1 MLHNLLLL
9 FVFVITCFRYLILA
23 TATATA
29 GVINNNDLQRRKLA
43 TDENPGFVSIDC
55 GVEDDYFDNSTG
67 IRFKSDT
74 EFISSGENH
83 DTFPE
88 YFLNNEQF
96 GKRYETVRSFPNG
109 MKNCYTLKLEQ
120 ATNNSF
126 RIRASFAY
134 GNYDR
139 KNKIPKFDLY
149 LGVNYWTTVNLTN
162 FEGFF
167 YEIIHVFPADTEY
180 VCLANTGTGT
190 PFISALE
197 IRPSNIS
204 TYGNGSSL
212 ELINIGLYDLSSYP
226 GQSPGVRMSVLYG
239 RQSLSWNRYKDDIY
253 DRVWYPSQL
262 PRSVPINTS
271 SDIDTQGSGNLYK
284 LPVEVLRTAVRPFNG
299 SNSLSYSS
307 SFASSY
313 DYNLYF
319 HFAELEFFEDKQ
331 REISIT
337 VNGITQG
344 PFTLEYLKPLSI
356 SFQRLRTVE
365 GNITFTISTTME
377 SGLPPILNALEYYQL
392 KQFTDSATDPS
403 DVNAIMSI
411 KHTYNRDDW
420 QGDPCLPKGY
430 SWSGLSCH
438 FGSPPRIISLN
449 LSSSKLTGEISPS
462 LAHLLELQSIDLSY
476 NDLTGSVPD
485 VLATLPKL
493 KSLNISGNKLKGPI
507 PQSLKDKSDHGSLLL
522 SFDENQTSC
531 HRDPCEGNSKKFIVP
546 VVVSIIAAVAL
557 VILLSVLFIFHRKRK
572 RKQTEVVNNTTA
584 SNKEEFLKSKNQP
597 FTYSEIVTI
606 TANFKTGIGEGGF
619 GKVFHGHLNDG
630 TPVAVKLLSSSS
642 KQGYKEFQAE
652 AQSLMIVHHKN
663 LVSLIG
669 YCKEDDHMALV
680 YEFIVGYG
688 SHYVGN
694 PYFMIKVAR
703 EHILCYC
710 ACHNF
715 YRSYKERKNTGCA
728 FALFR
733 LFGFFPTF
741 MSNGNLRQ
749 HLFSTKTTVLNWNQR
764 LQIAVDAAQGLDYL
778 HNGCKPPIVH
788 RDLKPSNIL
797 LTENM
802 QAKIA
807 DFGLS
812 RAFSMDT
819 STSSISTALAGTPGY
834 IDPELHASGT
844 LNKKS
849 DVYSFGI
856 ILFELITVLPV
867 QITNTEHI
875 MHIVDWVTPMIEE
888 GDIRKIIDPR
898 LGSGFDVNAA
908 WKAVEIAMWCA
919 QRTSKQRPDI
929 SQVIAELKECIGRN
943 DQNVQIEMTSLE
955 MASYSYTLPRAR

>member
-226 GQSPGVRMSVLYG
+226 GQSPGV
-239 RQSLSWNRYKDDIY
+239 RYKDDIY

-652 AQSLMIVHHKN
+652 VRCVAILFNYKFES
-663 LVSLIG
+663 
-669 YCKEDDHMALV
+669 
-680 YEFIVGYG
+680 FI
-688 SHYVGN
+688 S
-694 PYFMIKVAR
+694 
-703 EHILCYC
+703 
-710 ACHNF
+710 
-715 YRSYKERKNTGCA
+715 
-728 FALFR
+728 
-733 LFGFFPTF
+733 
-741 MSNGNLRQ
+741 
-749 HLFSTKTTVLNWNQR
+749 STKTTVLNWNQR

>member
-1 MLHNLLLL
+1 MNNIKKVALWTALLAPTYYYLRNTSILREKMLHNLLLL
-9 FVFVITCFRYLILA
+9 FVVLITCFRYLILA
-23 TATATA
+23 TATA
-29 GVINNNDLQRRKLA
+29 GEINNKYLQRRTLA
-43 TDENPGFVSIDC
+43 TDENLGFVSIDC

-67 IRFKSDT
+67 LWFKSDT

-149 LGVNYWTTVNLTN
+149 LGVNYWATVNLTN

-180 VCLANTGTGT
+180 VCLANTDTGT

-212 ELINIGLYDLSSYP
+212 ELISIGLCDLSSYT
-226 GQSPGVRMSVLYG
+226 GRSPGV
-239 RQSLSWNRYKDDIY
+239 RYKDDIY
-253 DRVWYPSQL
+253 DRIWYPCQL
-262 PRSVPINTS
+262 QGSVPINTS
-271 SDIDTQGSGNLYK
+271 SVIDTQGSGNLYK
-284 LPVEVLRTAVRPFNG
+284 LPVEVLRTAVRAFNG
-299 SNSLSYSS
+299 SNSLHYSS
-307 SFASSY
+307 SFDSSY
-313 DYNLYF
+313 EYNLYF

-365 GNITFTISTTME
+365 GNITFTISTKME
-377 SGLPPILNALEYYQL
+377 SGLPPILNALEYYKL
-392 KQFTDSATDPS
+392 EQFTDSATDPS

-411 KHTYNRDDW
+411 KHTYNKDDW

-462 LAHLLELQSIDLSY
+462 LAHLLELESIDLSY

-531 HRDPCEGNSKKFIVP
+531 QRDHCEGNSKKFIVP
-546 VVVSIIAAVAL
+546 VVVSVIAAVAL
-557 VILLSVLFIFHRKRK
+557 VILLSVLFIFHGKRK

-584 SNKEEFLKSKNQP
+584 SNKEGFLKSKNQP

-680 YEFIVGYG
+680 YEF
-688 SHYVGN
+688 
-694 PYFMIKVAR
+694 
-703 EHILCYC
+703 
-710 ACHNF
+710 
-715 YRSYKERKNTGCA
+715 
-728 FALFR
+728 
-733 LFGFFPTF
+733 

-749 HLFSTKTTVLNWNQR
+749 HLFSTNTTVLNWKQR

-812 RAFSMDT
+812 RAFSTDT
-819 STSSISTALAGTPGY
+819 TTSSISTALAGTPGY

-856 ILFELITVLPV
+856 ILFELITGLPV
-867 QITNTEHI
+867 QIKSTEHI

-898 LGSGFDVNAA
+898 LGNDFDVNAA

-943 DQNVQIEMTSLE
+943 DENVQSEMTSLE
-955 MASYSYTLPRAR
+955 MASYSYTLPKAR

>member
-9 FVFVITCFRYLILA
+9 FVVVITSFRYLILA
-23 TATATA
+23 TATA
-29 GVINNNDLQRRKLA
+29 GVINNKYLQRTLA

-67 IRFKSDT
+67 IWFKSDT

-83 DTFPE
+83 DIFPE

-96 GKRYETVRSFPNG
+96 GKRYQTVRSFPNG

-149 LGVNYWTTVNLTN
+149 LGVNYWATVNLTN

-204 TYGNGSSL
+204 TFGNGSSL
-212 ELINIGLYDLSSYP
+212 ELINLGSYDLSFYP
-226 GQSPGVRMSVLYG
+226 GQSPGV
-239 RQSLSWNRYKDDIY
+239 RYKDDIY
-253 DRVWYPSQL
+253 DRVWYPFQL

-307 SFASSY
+307 SFGSSY
-313 DYNLYF
+313 EYNLYF
-319 HFAELEFFEDKQ
+319 HFAELELFEDKQ

-337 VNGITQG
+337 VNVNFRPITFPT

-365 GNITFTISTTME
+365 GNISFTISTTME

-392 KQFTDSATDPS
+392 KQFTDSTTDPS

-430 SWSGLSCH
+430 SWSGLSCY
-438 FGSPPRIISLN
+438 FGIPPRIISLN

-462 LAHLLELQSIDLSY
+462 LAHLLELESIDLSY

-531 HRDPCEGNSKKFIVP
+531 QRDHCEGNSKKFIVP

-557 VILLSVLFIFHRKRK
+557 VILLSVLFIFHRKER
-572 RKQTEVVNNTTA
+572 E
-584 SNKEEFLKSKNQP
+584 NKLEGFLKSKNQP

-606 TANFKTGIGEGGF
+606 TANFETGIGEGGF

-680 YEFIVGYG
+680 YEF
-688 SHYVGN
+688 
-694 PYFMIKVAR
+694 
-703 EHILCYC
+703 
-710 ACHNF
+710 
-715 YRSYKERKNTGCA
+715 
-728 FALFR
+728 
-733 LFGFFPTF
+733 

-749 HLFSTKTTVLNWNQR
+749 HLFSTNTTVLNWNQR
-764 LQIAVDAAQGLDYL
+764 LQIAADAAQGLDYL

-802 QAKIA
+802 RAKIA

-812 RAFSMDT
+812 RAFSTDT
-819 STSSISTALAGTPGY
+819 STSSISTTLAGTPGY

-856 ILFELITVLPV
+856 ILFELITGLSV
-867 QITNTEHI
+867 QIKNTERI
-875 MHIVDWVTPMIEE
+875 MHIVEWVTPMIEE

-898 LGSGFDVNAA
+898 LGNDFDVNAA

-929 SQVIAELKECIGRN
+929 SQVIAELKGCIGRN
-943 DQNVQIEMTSLE
+943 DENVQSEMTSLE
-955 MASYSYTLPRAR
+955 MASYSYTFPEAR

>member
-9 FVFVITCFRYLILA
+9 FVFVITCFRYLILATA

-109 MKNCYTLKLEQ
+109 MKNCYTPKLEQ

-226 GQSPGVRMSVLYG
+226 GQSPGV
-239 RQSLSWNRYKDDIY
+239 RYKDDIY

-584 SNKEEFLKSKNQP
+584 SNKEGFLKSKNQP

-680 YEFIVGYG
+680 YEF
-688 SHYVGN
+688 
-694 PYFMIKVAR
+694 
-703 EHILCYC
+703 
-710 ACHNF
+710 
-715 YRSYKERKNTGCA
+715 
-728 FALFR
+728 
-733 LFGFFPTF
+733 

-749 HLFSTKTTVLNWNQR
+749 HLFSTNTTVLNWNQR

-834 IDPELHASGT
+834 IDPE
-844 LNKKS
+844 N
-849 DVYSFGI
+849 
-856 ILFELITVLPV
+856 
-867 QITNTEHI
+867 
-875 MHIVDWVTPMIEE
+875 
-888 GDIRKIIDPR
+888 
-898 LGSGFDVNAA
+898 
-908 WKAVEIAMWCA
+908 
-919 QRTSKQRPDI
+919 
-929 SQVIAELKECIGRN
+929 
-943 DQNVQIEMTSLE
+943 LE
-955 MASYSYTLPRAR
+955 QEK

>member
-167 YEIIHVFPADTEY
+167 YEIIDVFPADTEY

-226 GQSPGVRMSVLYG
+226 GQSPGV
-239 RQSLSWNRYKDDIY
+239 RYKDDIY

-365 GNITFTISTTME
+365 GNITFTVSTTME

-584 SNKEEFLKSKNQP
+584 SNKEGFLKSKNQP

-619 GKVFHGHLNDG
+619 RKVFHGHLNDG

-642 KQGYKEFQAE
+642 KQRYKEFQAE

-680 YEFIVGYG
+680 YEF
-688 SHYVGN
+688 
-694 PYFMIKVAR
+694 
-703 EHILCYC
+703 
-710 ACHNF
+710 
-715 YRSYKERKNTGCA
+715 
-728 FALFR
+728 
-733 LFGFFPTF
+733 

-749 HLFSTKTTVLNWNQR
+749 HLFSTNTTVLNWNQR

-856 ILFELITVLPV
+856 ILFELITGLPV
-867 QITNTEHI
+867 QIKNTEHI

>member
-1 MLHNLLLL
+1 
-9 FVFVITCFRYLILA
+9 
-23 TATATA
+23 
-29 GVINNNDLQRRKLA
+29 
-43 TDENPGFVSIDC
+43 FVSIDC

-67 IRFKSDT
+67 IWFKSDT

-83 DTFPE
+83 DTLPE
-88 YFLNNEQF
+88 YFLNNDKEQF

-120 ATNNSF
+120 AKNNSF

-134 GNYDR
+134 GNYDH

-149 LGVNYWTTVNLTN
+149 LGVNYWATVNLTN
-162 FEGFF
+162 FQGFF

-212 ELINIGLYDLSSYP
+212 ELLNIRLYDLSSDP
-226 GQSPGVRMSVLYG
+226 GQSPGV
-239 RQSLSWNRYKDDIY
+239 RYKDDIY
-253 DRVWYPSQL
+253 DRVWFPYQP

-271 SDIDTQGSGNLYK
+271 LDIDTQGSGSLYK

-299 SNSLSYSS
+299 SNSLNYSS

-313 DYNLYF
+313 EYNLYF
-319 HFAELEFFEDKQ
+319 HFAELEYFEDKQ

-377 SGLPPILNALEYYQL
+377 SGLPPILNALEYYVL
-392 KQFTDSATDPS
+392 EQFTDSATDPS

-462 LAHLLELQSIDLSY
+462 LAHLLELESIDLSY

-522 SFDENQTSC
+522 RLSYIYVEIKREYDLFFSFLGGVYSSQIQTSC
-531 HRDPCEGNSKKFIVP
+531 QRDPCEGNRKKFIVP

-557 VILLSVLFIFHRKRK
+557 VILVSVLFIFHRKRK
-572 RKQTEVVNNTTA
+572 RKQTEVVNNTIA
-584 SNKEEFLKSKNQP
+584 SNKEGFLKSKNQP

-606 TANFKTGIGEGGF
+606 TANFETGIGEGGF
-619 GKVFHGHLNDG
+619 GKVFRGHLNDG

-652 AQSLMIVHHKN
+652 VRCVATLFNYKFES
-663 LVSLIG
+663 
-669 YCKEDDHMALV
+669 
-680 YEFIVGYG
+680 FI
-688 SHYVGN
+688 S
-694 PYFMIKVAR
+694 
-703 EHILCYC
+703 C
-710 ACHNF
+710 
-715 YRSYKERKNTGCA
+715 
-728 FALFR
+728 
-733 LFGFFPTF
+733 
-741 MSNGNLRQ
+741 
-749 HLFSTKTTVLNWNQR
+749 
-764 LQIAVDAAQGLDYL
+764 
-778 HNGCKPPIVH
+778 
-788 RDLKPSNIL
+788 
-797 LTENM
+797 
-802 QAKIA
+802 
-807 DFGLS
+807 
-812 RAFSMDT
+812 
-819 STSSISTALAGTPGY
+819 
-834 IDPELHASGT
+834 LHAH
-844 LNKKS
+844 L
-849 DVYSFGI
+849 
-856 ILFELITVLPV
+856 
-867 QITNTEHI
+867 HI
-875 MHIVDWVTPMIEE
+875 
-888 GDIRKIIDPR
+888 R
-898 LGSGFDVNAA
+898 
-908 WKAVEIAMWCA
+908 
-919 QRTSKQRPDI
+919 
-929 SQVIAELKECIGRN
+929 
-943 DQNVQIEMTSLE
+943 
-955 MASYSYTLPRAR
+955 

>member
-1 MLHNLLLL
+1 M
-9 FVFVITCFRYLILA
+9 ITKCMSFIL
-23 TATATA
+23 
-29 GVINNNDLQRRKLA
+29 G
-43 TDENPGFVSIDC
+43 
-55 GVEDDYFDNSTG
+55 
-67 IRFKSDT
+67 
-74 EFISSGENH
+74 
-83 DTFPE
+83 
-88 YFLNNEQF
+88 
-96 GKRYETVRSFPNG
+96 
-109 MKNCYTLKLEQ
+109 
-120 ATNNSF
+120 
-126 RIRASFAY
+126 
-134 GNYDR
+134 
-139 KNKIPKFDLY
+139 
-149 LGVNYWTTVNLTN
+149 
-162 FEGFF
+162 
-167 YEIIHVFPADTEY
+167 
-180 VCLANTGTGT
+180 
-190 PFISALE
+190 
-197 IRPSNIS
+197 
-204 TYGNGSSL
+204 
-212 ELINIGLYDLSSYP
+212 
-226 GQSPGVRMSVLYG
+226 
-239 RQSLSWNRYKDDIY
+239 YKDDIY
-253 DRVWYPSQL
+253 DRVWYPFQL

-307 SFASSY
+307 SFGSSY
-313 DYNLYF
+313 EYNLYF
-319 HFAELEFFEDKQ
+319 HFAELELFEDKQ

-365 GNITFTISTTME
+365 GNISFTISTTME

-392 KQFTDSATDPS
+392 KQFTDSTTDPS
-403 DVNAIMSI
+403 DECYHVHKAYI
-411 KHTYNRDDW
+411 NRDDW

-430 SWSGLSCH
+430 SWSGLSCY
-438 FGSPPRIISLN
+438 FGIPPRIISLN

-462 LAHLLELQSIDLSY
+462 LAHLLELESIDLSY

-531 HRDPCEGNSKKFIVP
+531 QRDHCEGNSKKFIVP

-584 SNKEEFLKSKNQP
+584 SNKEGFLKSKNQP

-606 TANFKTGIGEGGF
+606 TANFETGIGEGGF

-680 YEFIVGYG
+680 YEF
-688 SHYVGN
+688 
-694 PYFMIKVAR
+694 
-703 EHILCYC
+703 
-710 ACHNF
+710 
-715 YRSYKERKNTGCA
+715 
-728 FALFR
+728 
-733 LFGFFPTF
+733 

-749 HLFSTKTTVLNWNQR
+749 HLFCMDDATNTTVLNWNQR
-764 LQIAVDAAQGLDYL
+764 LQIAADAAQGLDYL

-802 QAKIA
+802 RAKIA

-812 RAFSMDT
+812 RAFSTDT
-819 STSSISTALAGTPGY
+819 STSSISTTLAGTPGY

-856 ILFELITVLPV
+856 ILFELITGLSV
-867 QITNTEHI
+867 QIKNTERI
-875 MHIVDWVTPMIEE
+875 MHIVEWVTPMIEE

-898 LGSGFDVNAA
+898 LGNDFDVNAA

-929 SQVIAELKECIGRN
+929 SQVIAELKGCIGRN
-943 DQNVQIEMTSLE
+943 DENVQSEMTSLE
-955 MASYSYTLPRAR
+955 MASYSYTFPEAR